1 MAPEDKTSAAVSSA
15 PAEQDAN
22 SKTAASS
29 SETTGSKAEVESV
42 RIDESVENKPDSKQG
57 AESGLEAS
65 NQSNAEHKDNFD
77 ASFSSQ
83 TKSKS
88 TAKAVKIEDS
98 IQQTPIVRPEKPDSK
113 QEVESGLAASNQGNV
128 ELSSVSLSKDEAL
141 TRSGKDTAKTKKENN
156 EAMAENRDISCS
168 GGTEPVSLDQTGGS
182 QPPVPTCPLQILAS
196 GLLFYF
202 VFTSLL

>member
-29 SETTGSKAEVESV
+29 SETERKAEVESV
-42 RIDESVENKPDSKQG
+42 KIDESVENKPDSKQE

-65 NQSNAEHKDNFD
+65 NQSNAEHEDNFE
-77 ASFSSQ
+77 ASSSSQ
-83 TKSKS
+83 TK
-88 TAKAVKIEDS
+88 
-98 IQQTPIVRPEKPDSK
+98 RPEKPDSK
-113 QEVESGLAASNQGNV
+113 QEVESGLAASNQGNLV
-128 ELSSVSLSKDEAL
+128 LRSVSLSKDEAL
-141 TRSGKDTAKTKKENN
+141 TRSGKDTATTKKENN

-182 QPPVPTCPLQILAS
+182 QLPVSTCPLQILAS
-196 GLLFYF
+196 GLLFFFCIYF
-202 VFTSLL
+202 SIIV

>member
-22 SKTAASS
+22 SKTAK
-29 SETTGSKAEVESV
+29 TGSKAEVESV

-141 TRSGKDTAKTKKENN
+141 TRSGKDTATTKKENN

-182 QPPVPTCPLQILAS
+182 QLPVSTCPLQILAS
-196 GLLFYF
+196 GLLFFFRIYF
-202 VFTSLL
+202 SIIV